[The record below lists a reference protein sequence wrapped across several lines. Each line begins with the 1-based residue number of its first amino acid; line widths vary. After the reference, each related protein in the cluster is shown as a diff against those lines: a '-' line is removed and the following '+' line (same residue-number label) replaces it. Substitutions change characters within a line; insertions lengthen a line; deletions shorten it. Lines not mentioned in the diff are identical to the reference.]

1 MTVMRFKEL
10 DVVSLRAAH
19 GELRAGAVGTVLE
32 VFTKPEPAYLV
43 EFDDE
48 DGTTLAT
55 PIVKDADLN
64 AWSEAGAKAG

>member
-32 VFTKPEPAYLV
+32 VFTKTEPAYLV
-43 EFDDE
+43 EFDND
-48 DGTTLAT
+48 DGETIASI
-55 PIVKDADLN
+55 IVKDEDLQ
-64 AWSEAGAKAG
+64 AWSKASANAD